1 MNILVRQGLQQAS
14 LDQIILKAI
23 KQKSFTLLLLFG
35 LDVEIEHATGSKTLL
50 TEISKLL
57 SPARKL
63 RDIKN

>member
-23 KQKSFTLLLLFG
+23 KLKSFTLLLLFG
-35 LDVEIEHATGSKTLL
+35 LDVEIEHATGSNTLL